1 MTHRLD
7 TARGDSDAGSG
18 KLPRRRGIQMAAYDY
33 VIVGAGSAGCVLAA
47 RLTEDPDVSVLL
59 LEAGPADV
67 KENIHV
73 PAAFGSLFKTDV
85 DWDYATAP
93 EDGCNGRMMFL
104 PRGKTLGGSSSINA
118 MVYIR
123 GAREDYDAWRDA
135 GNPGWGYDDLL
146 PLFKRSE
153 DNERGDSEYH
163 GTGGPLTVSDSRSR
177 NPMSQAWVDAAT
189 ETGLPPNDDFNG
201 ERQDGVGIYQ
211 VTQRDGMRCSTAA
224 AFLRPALERPN
235 LHVETNL
242 QAHRLMIERGR
253 AVGVAGARLGEPFEA
268 LAEREVVLS
277 AGAYN
282 SPQLLMLSG
291 VGPAEHLAMREIQVL
306 VDLPGVGQ
314 NLQDHINS
322 GVIYTTD
329 EPVSLL
335 VGLEP
340 EHQLEFAEQG
350 RGPLTSNVAEA
361 GGFWRSRPG
370 LDAPDLQFHAA
381 PVMFVDEGLGDPVA
395 HGMSF
400 GACLLT
406 PKSRGSV
413 TLRSA
418 DPTAKPWIRHEFLS
432 DPDDV
437 DVMLDGLE
445 MTMDIARAPAL
456 ARYCKE
462 PFVAPSSGERDVLR
476 EHLARRS
483 QTLYHP
489 VGTCAMGS
497 VVDSDLRVQGVEAL
511 RVVDASVMPT
521 VTRGNTNA
529 PTIAVAEKAADLI
542 RGRVTAPAAAG
553 AEVSA

>member
-1 MTHRLD
+1 
-7 TARGDSDAGSG
+7 
-18 KLPRRRGIQMAAYDY
+18 MAAYDY

-59 LEAGPADV
+59 VEAGPADA

-104 PRGKTLGGSSSINA
+104 PRGKVLGGSSSINA

-135 GNPGWGYDDLL
+135 GNDGWAYEDVL
-146 PLFKRSE
+146 PYFRRSE
-153 DNERGDSEYH
+153 DNERGESEYH
-163 GTGGPLTVSDSRSR
+163 GVGGPLTVSDSRSR
-177 NPMSQAWVDAAT
+177 NPMAEAWVEAAA
-189 ETGLPPNDDFNG
+189 ETGLRLNEDFNG
-201 ERQDGVGIYQ
+201 DRQDGVGLYQ
-211 VTQRDGMRCSTAA
+211 VTQRGGMRCSTAA
-224 AFLRPALERPN
+224 AFLRPALERRN
-235 LHVETNL
+235 LTVETNL
-242 QAHRLMIERGR
+242 QVQRLLIERGR
-253 AVGVAGARLGEPFEA
+253 ALGVVAERLGEPFEA
-268 LAEREVVLS
+268 TAEREVILS

-291 VGPAEHLAMREIQVL
+291 VGPAEHLATREIEV
-306 VDLPGVGQ
+306 VADLPGVGQ
-314 NLQDHINS
+314 NLQDHLNS

-335 VGLEP
+335 VGMEP

-361 GGFWRSRPG
+361 GGFWRSRDDLP
-370 LDAPDLQFHAA
+370 ASDLQFHAA

-395 HGMSF
+395 HGISF
-400 GACLLT
+400 GGCLLT

-413 TLRSA
+413 TLRSN
-418 DPTAKPWIRHEFLS
+418 DPSAKPWIRHNFLAEE
-432 DPDDV
+432 DDV
-437 DVMLDGLE
+437 RVMLDGLRL
-445 MTMDIARAPAL
+445 TMDIARAPAL
-456 ARYCKE
+456 GRYCRD
-462 PFVAPSSGERDVLR
+462 PFVAPESRDDDALR
-476 EHLARRS
+476 AHLARRS

-489 VGTCAMGS
+489 VGTCAMGTGPAA
-497 VVDSDLRVQGVEAL
+497 VVDGELHVHGVEAL
-511 RVVDASVMPT
+511 RVVDASVMPV

-529 PTIAVAEKAADLI
+529 PTIALAERAADLI
-542 RGRVTAPAAAG
+542 RGRTAAAVE